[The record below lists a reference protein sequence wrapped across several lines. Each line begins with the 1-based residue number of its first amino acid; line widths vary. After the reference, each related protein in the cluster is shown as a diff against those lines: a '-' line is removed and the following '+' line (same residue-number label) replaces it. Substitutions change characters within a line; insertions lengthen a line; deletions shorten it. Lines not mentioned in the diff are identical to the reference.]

1 MSRLFKAGSVLSLL
15 GALVLLGACGD
26 EDTKAAAT
34 PDPSGGPDG
43 GVTAAA
49 PIPLTAWVD
58 LMIDQTENEAA
69 TPDTVE
75 DKNIANVEEPTAF
88 DKYFPQ
94 SP

>member
-1 MSRLFKAGSVLSLL
+1 MSRLSTNR
-15 GALVLLGACGD
+15 GALALLCALGLLGACGED
-26 EDTKAAAT
+26 DTKAVAT
-34 PDPSGGPDG
+34 PDASIGNDG

-49 PIPLTAWVD
+49 AIPLTAWVD

-88 DKYFPQ
+88 DKYFQP
-94 SP
+94 SR